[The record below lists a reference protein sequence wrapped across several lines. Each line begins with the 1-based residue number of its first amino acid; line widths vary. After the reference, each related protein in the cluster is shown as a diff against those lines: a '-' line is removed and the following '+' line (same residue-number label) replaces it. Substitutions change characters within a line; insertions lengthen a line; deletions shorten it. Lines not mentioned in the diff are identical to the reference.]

1 MISSNLKPATA
12 SAIDKQVEK
21 VIRGLGNPEPPLD
34 LHAVREL
41 LALDKKYYS
50 TSADG
55 ILREK
60 VSHLTVGMKR
70 ILQKP
75 TLLLTAIRKLDLKA
89 LYVPEQRVILLD
101 DGIPEAKRR
110 WNEAHEIGHSILEWH
125 GEMLL
130 GDTQITLSP
139 DCHQQIENEANFA
152 AGRLLFLQE
161 RFGEEC
167 LATSLSIKNIKAISK
182 AFGNSITSTLW
193 RVVETIQ
200 TPAVGIVGHHP
211 KYRTPDGESA
221 LRYFVRSPEF
231 EKRFSS
237 VSTESVLEQVR
248 SYCSYSRKGP
258 LGMALVSIR
267 DDRGQEHE
275 FSFETF
281 HNGYDSLTLGIYAR
295 PRALLIQVPHSTAF

>member
-1 MISSNLKPATA
+1 MVSSNLKPATA

-21 VIRGLGNPEPPLD
+21 VLRGLGNPEPPLD
-34 LHAVREL
+34 LDAVREL
-41 LALDKKYYS
+41 LTLDKQYYS
-50 TSADG
+50 TGADG

-60 VSHLTVGMKR
+60 VSRLKVGMKQV
-70 ILQKP
+70 IQKP

-101 DGIPEAKRR
+101 DSIPEAKHR

-161 RFGEEC
+161 RFREEC
-167 LATSLSIKNIKAISK
+167 LVTSLSMKNIRTLSK

-193 RVVETIQ
+193 RVVETLK

-211 KYRTPDGESA
+211 KYRTQEGETA

-231 EKRFSS
+231 ERRFSS

-248 SYCSYSRKGP
+248 SYCSYSKKGP
-258 LGMALVSIR
+258 LGTALLSIR

-295 PRALLIQVPHSTAF
+295 PRSLIVQVPASVAR